1 MDAETQN
8 LIYIMLFTIYGMV
21 FGSFATALIYRMP
34 RDENWVHARSKCPKC
49 GHKLNF
55 LDLFP
60 VFSWLFTRGK
70 CRYCKTSF
78 GRSYV
83 YIELL
88 MAALFTTIYL
98 INGLSVQTI
107 IICLLGFATVV
118 LSAIDFEH
126 YIIPD
131 EVNIFVFILGV
142 VYQVSIS
149 TDVEFLVMQLLVSP
163 LAMFAFA
170 MFLRWLMYFLKKREG
185 LGFGDVKFF
194 IAAGTFM
201 TLENFSIFL
210 FMSGIIGIIIAI
222 IWRLLKKGEVFPF
235 GPALSIALLLCVIYP
250 QIGSYLNNSLI
261 KTFY

>member
-8 LIYIMLFTIYGMV
+8 LIYIMLFTIYGLV

-34 RDENWVHARSKCPKC
+34 REENWVSARSKCPKC
-49 GHKLNF
+49 SHVLNVI
-55 LDLFP
+55 DLFP
-60 VFSWLFTRGK
+60 VLSWLFTRGK
-70 CRYCKTSF
+70 CRYCKAEF
-78 GRSYV
+78 GSSYI
-83 YIELL
+83 YTELL
-88 MAALFTTIYL
+88 VAASFVAIYL
-98 INGLSVQTI
+98 INGMNAQTI
-107 IICLLGFATVV
+107 IICLLAFATIV

-131 EVNIFVFILGV
+131 EVNIFIFLLGV
-142 VYQVSIS
+142 AYQISIN
-149 TDVEFLVMQLLVSP
+149 TDGEFLLKQLLLAP

-170 MFLRWLMYFLKKREG
+170 MGLRWLMYLLKKREG

-210 FMSGIIGIIIAI
+210 FMSGIIGILIAI

-235 GPALSIALLLCVIYP
+235 GPALSIALLLCVICP
-250 QIGSYLNNSLI
+250 QIGNYLNSSLI